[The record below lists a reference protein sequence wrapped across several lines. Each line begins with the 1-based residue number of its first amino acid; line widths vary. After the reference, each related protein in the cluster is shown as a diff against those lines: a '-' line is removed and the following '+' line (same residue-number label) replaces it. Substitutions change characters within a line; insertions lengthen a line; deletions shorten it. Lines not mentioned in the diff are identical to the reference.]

1 MATQRIRL
9 TPQTR
14 RTVLQAIAA
23 APDGHYVSIQEAK
36 RNLEQNAR
44 MWAMLGD
51 IARQVVWTVNGHA
64 EKLTDKEWKTILTA
78 SLAQENRMAPG
89 VRGGFVMLGTST
101 SAMTVRQM
109 TELIDFMFSFG
120 AEHDVI
126 WSEKTVIP
134 EWAH

>member
-1 MATQRIRL
+1 MAATRIRL

-64 EKLTDKEWKTILTA
+64 EKLTAEEWKTILTA
-78 SLAQENRMAPG
+78 SLSQENRMAPG
-89 VRGGFVMLGTST
+89 VRGGFVMLGAST

-109 TELIDFMFSFG
+109 TELIEFMFSFG

-126 WSEKTVIP
+126 WSEKTIIP